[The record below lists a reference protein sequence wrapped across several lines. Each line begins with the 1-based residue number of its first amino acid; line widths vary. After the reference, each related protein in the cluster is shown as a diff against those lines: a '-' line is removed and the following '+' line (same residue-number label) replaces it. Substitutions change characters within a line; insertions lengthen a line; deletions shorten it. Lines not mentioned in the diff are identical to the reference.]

1 MGSHPSHAL
10 FPDSSEKQF
19 AHPSSAIRTCLRTV
33 LTSST
38 SSKLHPNHILLLSLA
53 VPPHLATHLILSGQS
68 ADGCACHDRQ
78 GNVEEER
85 LLLEQGLALF
95 PAFDKLWLMLGQL
108 EERLSRVPAA
118 RTAYQTGL
126 RRCIHRCV

>member
-1 MGSHPSHAL
+1 M
-10 FPDSSEKQF
+10 
-19 AHPSSAIRTCLRTV
+19 
-33 LTSST
+33 
-38 SSKLHPNHILLLSLA
+38 
-53 VPPHLATHLILSGQS
+53 
-68 ADGCACHDRQ
+68 
-78 GNVEEER
+78 EEER

-108 EERLSRVPAA
+108 EERLGRVPAA